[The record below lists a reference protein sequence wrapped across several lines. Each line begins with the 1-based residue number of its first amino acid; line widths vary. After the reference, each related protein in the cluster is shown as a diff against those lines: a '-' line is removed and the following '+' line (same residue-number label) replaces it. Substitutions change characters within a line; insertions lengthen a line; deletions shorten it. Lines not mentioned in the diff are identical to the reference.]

1 MIKSRQNQIRELC
14 TEQSFQRGLRYFEEG
29 RVKIKEASSS
39 SSSQIVATVIGT
51 DNYQVEIDLDDF
63 SAVCNCPY
71 DLKGYCKHIVAAFL
85 AIDNEPEKVDRI
97 MDEGSQVLAKMHA
110 LLERT
115 EPDVLNDF
123 FARELETNP
132 ELRSRFMAQ
141 FSPIGEGKSLSSY
154 KDEIDSIF
162 DEAEDEHG
170 LIFYDNNLDFAPL
183 ENLAEIHIQKDDF
196 LEAAKIYQA
205 LAEKIAEKMDH
216 VDDSDGYYGG
226 EFSRSLEAFVECI
239 LQAELETNVKKKYI
253 DYLFDRYLLRDP
265 DYFQDDYFDALKE
278 LCISKEDLEYWNALL
293 GPHLPGML
301 PDGKQDWS
309 CYYRAK
315 ELISMRL
322 YLLSR
327 LKKTADFYALMDL
340 HYRSSED
347 LCLQYAQQLLL
358 DGDRT
363 KAIRIAEEGK
373 ALFPDH
379 SSRYLGEF
387 LSENY
392 KETNPEKYIEQLLSL
407 FLLSGEWKYY
417 ERLKAAVSK
426 EEWKEMLDKILAHTA
441 TKGHGRTKL
450 IGIYLREEMFD
461 AAVGVVLAQKNIY
474 SLMDYHKNLAN
485 MYPKEYFRAYEEL
498 IYPFAECRMGREHYR
513 DVASILKDMKG
524 IKGFESDVQEIVER
538 LRRENKRKP
547 AFIDELKAL

>member
-1 MIKSRQNQIRELC
+1 MIKSGQNQIRELC

-39 SSSQIVATVIGT
+39 QIIATVMGT
-51 DNYQVEIDLDDF
+51 DNYRVEIDLDDF

-71 DLKGYCKHIVAAFL
+71 DLEGYCKHIVAAFL
-85 AIDNEPEKVDRI
+85 AIDNEQEKVGRV
-97 MDEGSQVLAKMHA
+97 MDEGIEEMGKMHA

-115 EPDVLNDF
+115 EPDELNDF

-132 ELRSRFMAQ
+132 ELRSRFMAR
-141 FSPIGEGKSLSSY
+141 FSQIGEGKSLSSY

-170 LIFYDNNLDFAPL
+170 LISYGDDLDFAPF
-183 ENLAEIHIQKDDF
+183 ENLAEIYIQKGDF
-196 LEAAKIYQA
+196 QEAAKIYQA
-205 LAEKIAEKMDH
+205 LTEKIAEKMDH

-226 EFSRSLEAFVECI
+226 EFSRFLEAFVECI
-239 LQAELETNVKKKYI
+239 LQAELEKDTRRKYI
-253 DYLFDRYLLRDP
+253 DDLFNRYLLRDP
-265 DYFQDDYFDALKE
+265 DYFQNDYFDALKE
-278 LCISKEDLEYWNALL
+278 LCTSKEDLDYWKALME
-293 GPHLPGML
+293 PHLPGML
-301 PDGKQDWS
+301 PDRKKDRS
-309 CYYRAK
+309 HYYQAK

-327 LKKTADFYALMDL
+327 LKDTAGFYALMDE
-340 HYRSSED
+340 HYSSSED
-347 LCLQYAQQLLL
+347 FCLQYAQQLLL

-363 KAIRIAEEGK
+363 NAIRIAEEGI

-379 SSRYLGEF
+379 SSRYLREF

-392 KETNPEKYIEQLLSL
+392 RETNQEKYKDQLLSL

-417 ERLKAAVSK
+417 ERLKAAASN
-426 EEWKEMLDKILAHTA
+426 EEWKDTLDKILAHIVP
-441 TKGHGRTKL
+441 KGYGRTKL
-450 IGIYLREEMFD
+450 IEIYLREQMFD
-461 AAVGVVLAQKNIY
+461 SALGEVMAQKSIHR
-474 SLMDYHKNLAN
+474 LRDYHKKLAN
-485 MYPKEYFRAYEEL
+485 MYPKEYFRAYKEL
-498 IYPFAECRMGREHYR
+498 IYPFAEYRMGREHYR
-513 DVASILKDMKG
+513 DVASILKDMRG
-524 IKGFESDVQEIVER
+524 IKGFESDVREIVER

>member
-1 MIKSRQNQIRELC
+1 MIKSGQNQIRELC

-29 RVKIKEASSS
+29 RVKIREA

-51 DNYQVEIDLDDF
+51 DNYRVEIDLDNF

-71 DLKGYCKHIVAAFL
+71 DLEGYCKHIVAAFL
-85 AIDNEPEKVDRI
+85 AIDNASEKVDRI
-97 MDEGSQVLAKMHA
+97 MDEGFEELGKMQA

-132 ELRSRFMAQ
+132 ELRSRFMAR

-170 LIFYDNNLDFAPL
+170 LIFYDNNLDFAPF

-205 LAEKIAEKMDH
+205 LAEKIAEKMDN

-226 EFSRSLEAFVECI
+226 EFSHSLEAFVECI
-239 LQAELETNVKKKYI
+239 LQAELETDARRKYI
-253 DYLFDRYLLRDP
+253 DYLFNRYLLRDP
-265 DYFQDDYFDALKE
+265 DYFQDDYYDALKE
-278 LCISKEDLEYWNALL
+278 LCTSKEDLQYWNEQLA
-293 GPHLPGML
+293 PHLPGML
-301 PDGKQDWS
+301 PDKKQDWS
-309 CYYRAK
+309 RYYQAK

-327 LKKTADFYALMDL
+327 LKETAGFYALMDE

-363 KAIRIAEEGK
+363 KAIRIAEEGI

-379 SSRYLGEF
+379 SSRYLRDF

-392 KETNPEKYIEQLLSL
+392 KETNQEKYKEQLLSL

-417 ERLKAAVSK
+417 ERLKTAASK
-426 EEWKEMLDKILAHTA
+426 EEWKETLDKILAHI
-441 TKGHGRTKL
+441 GVGGYGRTKL
-450 IGIYLREEMFD
+450 IEIYLREQMFD
-461 AAVGVVLAQKNIY
+461 AALREVMAQKSIHR
-474 SLMDYHKNLAN
+474 LRDYHKKLAN
-485 MYPKEYFRAYEEL
+485 MYPKEYFGAYKEL
-498 IYPFAECRMGREHYR
+498 IYPYAECRMGREHYR

-547 AFIDELKAL
+547 AFIDELKTL

>member
-1 MIKSRQNQIRELC
+1 MIKSGQNQIRDLC

-39 SSSQIVATVIGT
+39 QIVATVIGT
-51 DNYQVEIDLDDF
+51 DNYRVEIDLDDF

-71 DLKGYCKHIVAAFL
+71 DLEGYCKHIVAALL
-85 AIDNEPEKVDRI
+85 AIDNEQEKVDRI
-97 MDEGSQVLAKMHA
+97 MDEGSQELREMHA

-115 EPDVLNDF
+115 QPDELNDF

-132 ELRSRFMAQ
+132 ELRSRFMAR
-141 FSPIGEGKSLSSY
+141 FSPIGEGKSVSSY

-170 LIFYDNNLDFAPL
+170 LIFYDNNLDF
-183 ENLAEIHIQKDDF
+183 EKFEGLAEIHIQKDDF

-205 LAEKIAEKMDH
+205 LAEKIAEKMDY
-216 VDDSDGYYGG
+216 VDDSDGCYGG
-226 EFSRSLEAFVECI
+226 EFSRSLKALVECI
-239 LQAELETNVKKKYI
+239 LQAELETNVKRKYI
-253 DYLFDRYLLRDP
+253 DYLFNRYLLRDP

-278 LCISKEDLEYWNALL
+278 LCTSKEDLEYWNALL

-301 PDGKQDWS
+301 PDKKQNWRN
-309 CYYRAK
+309 YYQAK

-327 LKKTADFYALMDL
+327 LKETADFYALMDL
-340 HYRSSED
+340 HYLSSED
-347 LCLQYAQQLLL
+347 LCLQYAQQRLL
-358 DGDRT
+358 DGDRK
-363 KAIRIAEEGK
+363 KAIGIAEEGI
-373 ALFPDH
+373 ALFPDQ
-379 SSRYLGEF
+379 SSRYLREF

-392 KETNPEKYIEQLLSL
+392 RETDPEKYKEQLLSL
-407 FLLSGEWKYY
+407 FLLSGEWKFY
-417 ERLKAAVSK
+417 ERLKAAASK
-426 EEWKEMLDKILAHTA
+426 EEWRETLDKILAQI
-441 TKGHGRTKL
+441 GIGGYGRTKL
-450 IGIYLREEMFD
+450 IEIYLREQMFD
-461 AAVGVVLAQKNIY
+461 AALEEVMAQKSIH
-474 SLMDYHKNLAN
+474 SLMDYHKKLAN
-485 MYPKEYFRAYEEL
+485 MYPKEYFEAYKEL

>member
-29 RVKIKEASSS
+29 RVKIKEASA
-39 SSSQIVATVIGT
+39 SQTVATVIGM
-51 DNYQVEIDLDDF
+51 DNYQVKIDLDDF

-71 DLKGYCKHIVAAFL
+71 DLEGYCKHIVAVFL

-97 MDEGSQVLAKMHA
+97 IDEGSQELREMHA

-132 ELRSRFMAQ
+132 ELRSRFMAR

-170 LIFYDNNLDFAPL
+170 LIFYDNNLDF
-183 ENLAEIHIQKDDF
+183 EKFEGLAEIHIQKDDF

-226 EFSRSLEAFVECI
+226 EFSHFLEAFVECI
-239 LQAELETNVKKKYI
+239 QQAELETNVKRKYI
-253 DYLFDRYLLRDP
+253 DYLFNRYLLRDP

-278 LCISKEDLEYWNALL
+278 LCASKEDLGYWNALL
-293 GPHLPGML
+293 GPQLPGML
-301 PDGKQDWS
+301 PDKKQDWS
-309 CYYRAK
+309 RYYQAK

-322 YLLSR
+322 YLLLR
-327 LKKTADFYALMDL
+327 LKETAGFYALMND

-347 LCLQYAQQLLL
+347 LSLQYAQQLLM

-363 KAIRIAEEGK
+363 KAIRIAEEGI

-379 SSRYLGEF
+379 PSRYLKEF

-392 KETNPEKYIEQLLSL
+392 RETNPEKYKEQLLSL

-426 EEWKEMLDKILAHTA
+426 EEWKEMLDKILAHI
-441 TKGHGRTKL
+441 GIEGYGRTKL
-450 IGIYLREEMFD
+450 IEIYLREQMFD
-461 AAVGVVLAQKNIY
+461 AALEEVMAQKSIHR
-474 SLMDYHKNLAN
+474 LRDYHKKLAN
-485 MYPKEYFRAYEEL
+485 MYPKEYFEAYKEL

-513 DVASILKDMKG
+513 DVTSILKDMKG

>member
-1 MIKSRQNQIRELC
+1 MIRSGQNQIRELC

-39 SSSQIVATVIGT
+39 QIVATVIGT
-51 DNYQVEIDLDDF
+51 DSYRVEIDLDDF

-71 DLKGYCKHIVAAFL
+71 DLEGYCKHIVAAFL
-85 AIDNEPEKVDRI
+85 AVDNVSEKVDRI
-97 MDEGSQVLAKMHA
+97 MDDGFEELGKMHA

-132 ELRSRFMAQ
+132 ELRSRFMAR

-154 KDEIDSIF
+154 KGEIDSIF
-162 DEAEDEHG
+162 EEAEDEHG
-170 LIFYDNNLDFAPL
+170 LISYGNDLDFAPL
-183 ENLAEIHIQKDDF
+183 ENLAEIYIQKDDF

-205 LAEKIAEKMDH
+205 LAEKIAEKMDN

-226 EFSRSLEAFVECI
+226 EFSHSLEAFVECI
-239 LQAELETNVKKKYI
+239 RNAGLEAEARREYI
-253 DYLFDRYLLRDP
+253 DYLFNRYLLRDP

-278 LCISKEDLEYWNALL
+278 LCTSKEDLEYWKVRME
-293 GPHLPGML
+293 PHLPEKL
-301 PDGKQDWS
+301 PDEKQDWS
-309 CYYRAK
+309 RYHRAK

-327 LKKTADFYALMDL
+327 LKETAGFYALMDE

-347 LCLQYAQQLLL
+347 LCLQFAQQRLL

-363 KAIRIAEEGK
+363 KAIKIAEEGI

-379 SSRYLGEF
+379 SSRYLRDF

-392 KETNPEKYIEQLLSL
+392 KETNPEKYKEQLLSL

-426 EEWKEMLDKILAHTA
+426 EEWKETLDKILAHTA
-441 TKGHGRTKL
+441 TKGYGRTKL
-450 IGIYLREEMFD
+450 TEIYLREQMFD
-461 AAVGVVLAQKNIY
+461 AALEEVMAQKSIR
-474 SLMDYHKNLAN
+474 SLRGYHKKLAN
-485 MYPKEYFRAYEEL
+485 MYPKEYFGAYKEL
-498 IYPFAECRMGREHYR
+498 IYPFAECRMGREHYQ

-524 IKGFESDVQEIVER
+524 IKGFESEVKEIIER